1 MLYPSKLTCH
11 SDIRNNK
18 YIYFYNHQNLFFS
31 VQAERGQV
39 NNIPTE
45 RNKKEKEKSERDR
58 LEPPQ

>member
-39 NNIPTE
+39 IPTE